1 VQPPDPSRPALDP
14 GSLDAP
20 GWRVEVLPESP
31 STNACVAE
39 RARAGASPGL
49 AVVAEHQT
57 AGRGRLDRVWVT
69 PPRAAL
75 TVSLLVS
82 PERVPLARWP
92 WLPLLTGLAAREA
105 VRRTAGVECALKWPN
120 DVLVGERKLAGILV
134 ELVERPA
141 GAVAVV
147 GIGVNVTT
155 TRDELPVDTATSLA
169 IEGAESPDR
178 TRLLGELLTCFT
190 RQYDAWVTAG
200 GDGLRSSYASACST
214 LGRRVRVGLPNGET
228 LEGVAVDVDEGGR
241 LVVDDG
247 HRRQPLGAGDVVHVR
262 AGGTDR
268 PA

>member
-1 VQPPDPSRPALDP
+1 VQPSEPSRPALDP
-14 GSLDAP
+14 GALDVP
-20 GWRVEVLPESP
+20 GWRVEVLEESP
-31 STNACVAE
+31 STNAYVAE
-39 RARAGASPGL
+39 RAHAGAAPGL
-49 AVVAEHQT
+49 AVAAEHQT

-92 WLPLLTGLAAREA
+92 WLPLLTGLAVREA

-134 ELVERPA
+134 ERVERPA

-178 TRLLGELLTCFT
+178 TRLLAGLLAHFA
-190 RQYDAWVTAG
+190 RRYDGWVATAG
-200 GDGLRSSYASACST
+200 EGLRPSYTSACST
-214 LGRRVRVGLPNGET
+214 LGRRVRVDLPTGER
-228 LEGVAVDVDEGGR
+228 LDGVAVDVDEDGR

-247 HRRQPLGAGDVVHVR
+247 HRRRALGAGDVVHVR
-262 AGGTDR
+262 GGGTGR